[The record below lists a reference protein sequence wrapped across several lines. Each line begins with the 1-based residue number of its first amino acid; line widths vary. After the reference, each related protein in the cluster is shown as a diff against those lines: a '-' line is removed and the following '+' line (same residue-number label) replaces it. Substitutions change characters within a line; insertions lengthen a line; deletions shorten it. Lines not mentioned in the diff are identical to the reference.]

1 MSAVKAPASSRFMMI
16 SLLRGGLRARGP
28 GREGCRVLVGEH
40 AEIDVLIAGDHHLA
54 TESRQDLGQHL
65 EVKSLPNRRGLP

>member
-28 GREGCRVLVGEH
+28 GREGCRVLVGEP
-40 AEIDVLIAGDHHLA
+40 LRS
-54 TESRQDLGQHL
+54 TS
-65 EVKSLPNRRGLP
+65 